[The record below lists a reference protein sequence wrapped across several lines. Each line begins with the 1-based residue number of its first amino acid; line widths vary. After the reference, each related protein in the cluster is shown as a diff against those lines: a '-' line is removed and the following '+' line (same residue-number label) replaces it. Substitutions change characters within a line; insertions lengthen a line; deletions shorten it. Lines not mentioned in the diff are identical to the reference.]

1 MNRFVP
7 DMSDEPS
14 VELNG
19 VSLHYDTSDEILTD
33 INVRLKPGSFTFL
46 TGASGA
52 GKSSLLKLLY
62 LAHAPS
68 QGEVRLFGLPTMT
81 LSRKQLS
88 ALRRRIGVVFQ
99 DFRLLEHLSA
109 FENVALPLR
118 VSGKKE
124 ETYREEVV
132 DLLRWVGLGERI
144 HALPPAMSGGEQQ
157 RLSIARA
164 LINKPDLLIADE
176 PTGNV
181 DPEMGRR
188 IFRLFV
194 ELNRRLNTTIIIAT
208 HDLGLIREFD
218 APVLQLQNGLMVHGH
233 EEQAAR

>member
-1 MNRFVP
+1 MNRFNP
-7 DMSDEPS
+7 DISGEPA
-14 VELNG
+14 VELNA
-19 VSLHYDTSDEILTD
+19 VSLRYDTADEVLSDVDL
-33 INVRLKPGSFTFL
+33 RLKPGSFTFL

-52 GKSSLLKLLY
+52 GKSSLLKLIY
-62 LAHAPS
+62 LAHAPTR
-68 QGEVRLFGLPTMT
+68 GEVRLFGSSTST
-81 LSRKQLS
+81 LKRKQLS

-99 DFRLLEHLSA
+99 DFRLLDHLTA

-118 VSGKKE
+118 VSGQKPGD
-124 ETYREEVV
+124 YRDEVV
-132 DLLRWVGLGERI
+132 DLLRWVGLGERM
-144 HALPPAMSGGEQQ
+144 HALPQSLSGGEQQ

-194 ELNRRLNTTIIIAT
+194 ELNRRLGTTILIAT
-208 HDLGLIREFD
+208 HDFGLVREFE
-218 APVLQLQNGLMVHGH
+218 APVLRLQHGLIVQDVEH
-233 EEQAAR
+233 QTA